1 YRTHHSSTRRLFRK
15 RLANCHPTGEAERA
29 HFYEQAY
36 NLLDSVSRTPPLIHS
51 NRHQT
56 YLALLYHK
64 ATSEKPESLP
74 KAHVDYQNYGYAR
87 LPTILLFGFHQ
98 RKYRLP
104 RCGRYYRLYS
114 SQSVQHTIYSRTST
128 STHRAVDYRQKSKF
142 HCADSLLY
150 QNGTYPIDQSHDE

>member
-1 YRTHHSSTRRLFRK
+1 MMQTPPERQFQRRKLRQVTLILNHISRSYRTHHSSTRRLFRK

-87 LPTILLFGFHQ
+87 LPTILLFAFHQ
-98 RKYRLP
+98 RK
-104 RCGRYYRLYS
+104 
-114 SQSVQHTIYSRTST
+114 
-128 STHRAVDYRQKSKF
+128 
-142 HCADSLLY
+142 
-150 QNGTYPIDQSHDE
+150 